1 MDNMVL
7 LSFAYTFLST
17 FAVSHVLPVSGS
29 PAPAGVITPLT
40 KAEITSFKPF
50 SYYANTA
57 YCDPSFTRNWTCGLN
72 CEANPT
78 FEPVA
83 SGGDGDKV
91 QFWFVGFDPTLDT
104 VVVSHQG
111 TDFSKIHAVLTDA
124 DVNMT
129 KLDSGLFPGVSRY
142 VEIHRGFGDAHARIA
157 STILAEGIHL
167 VNFQA
172 NSVATQG
179 LAYNISLGAAIALL
193 DSVFLALYLHNV
205 IFKTVVYAMPRVG
218 NQAFADYVDEH
229 LYDFHHINNKKD
241 PVAISPERFLGYHH
255 PSGEI
260 HIGDDNAWYVCPD
273 KGDMRY

>member
-91 QFWFVGFDPTLDT
+91 QFCSYTCSVIWGL
-104 VVVSHQG
+104 
-111 TDFSKIHAVLTDA
+111 VLT
-124 DVNMT
+124 
-129 KLDSGLFPGVSRY
+129 LS
-142 VEIHRGFGDAHARIA
+142 
-157 STILAEGIHL
+157 
-167 VNFQA
+167 
-172 NSVATQG
+172 
-179 LAYNISLGAAIALL
+179 
-193 DSVFLALYLHNV
+193 
-205 IFKTVVYAMPRVG
+205 PRVRRIRSNIG
-218 NQAFADYVDEH
+218 HCSRLASRH
-229 LYDFHHINNKKD
+229 
-241 PVAISPERFLGYHH
+241 RFQQNVFTLGH
-255 PSGEI
+255 PLSF
-260 HIGDDNAWYVCPD
+260 
-273 KGDMRY
+273 